1 MTGLELIDTHKRRLN
16 YLRVSITDRCNLNCL
31 YCEPRKRIELLSHD
45 DILRYEE
52 MERLVRVF
60 LKLGV
65 DKVRVTGGEPL
76 VRRGVCAFLARL
88 SSMDGLTDL
97 SLTTNGVM
105 LEDKI
110 PGIKSAGV
118 RRINISL
125 DTLDRKKFER
135 ITGMD
140 RFDAVWRGIVG
151 AHEAGMAPVK
161 INTVV
166 MAGIND
172 DEICDL
178 ARLSFSYPFHIR
190 FIEYMPVGNCSVA
203 PERPLL
209 APEIM
214 ERLVKLG
221 KLSPVDKGPSD
232 GPARRLRFEGAEGE
246 IGLISAMSHHFCS
259 ECNRLRLTASGSL
272 RTCLMSDNSEDLK
285 TPMRKGCSDEE
296 LARLIRNAVRRKPSE
311 HHLSADSKQR
321 APGRMSSIGG

>member
-1 MTGLELIDTHKRRLN
+1 MPDRELIDTYKRRLN

-31 YCEPRKRIELLSHD
+31 YCEPSKRVELLSHD

-52 MERLVRVF
+52 IERLVRIF
-60 LKLGV
+60 LELGV

-76 VRRGVCAFLARL
+76 VRRGVCGFLARL
-88 SSMDGLTDL
+88 ASMDGLKDL

-105 LEDKI
+105 VEKKI
-110 PGIKSAGV
+110 GGIKSAGV

-140 RFDAVWRGIVG
+140 RFEAVWSGILL
-151 AHEAGMAPVK
+151 AHEAGLAPVK

-178 ARLSFSYPFHIR
+178 AKLSFSYPFHIR

-214 ERLVKLG
+214 DRLQGLG
-221 KLSPVDKGPSD
+221 KLSPLEKGHSD
-232 GPARRLRFEGAEGE
+232 GPARRYRFEGAEGE
-246 IGLISAMSHHFCS
+246 IGLISAMSQHFCN
-259 ECNRLRLTASGSL
+259 ECNRLRLTASGNL
-272 RTCLMSDNSEDLK
+272 RTCLLSDESEDLK

-296 LARLIRNAVRRKPSE
+296 LARLILRGVRRKPSE
-311 HHLSADSKQR
+311 HHLSADSKTH

>member
-166 MAGIND
+166 NGGHQRRRNLRLG
-172 DEICDL
+172 EIVL
-178 ARLSFSYPFHIR
+178 FLSVPHPFHR
-190 FIEYMPVGNCSVA
+190 VHAC
-203 PERPLL
+203 
-209 APEIM
+209 
-214 ERLVKLG
+214 G
-221 KLSPVDKGPSD
+221 KLFGRAGKAFVGSGDH
-232 GPARRLRFEGAEGE
+232 GA
-246 IGLISAMSHHFCS
+246 
-259 ECNRLRLTASGSL
+259 
-272 RTCLMSDNSEDLK
+272 
-285 TPMRKGCSDEE
+285 P
-296 LARLIRNAVRRKPSE
+296 
-311 HHLSADSKQR
+311 
-321 APGRMSSIGG
+321 